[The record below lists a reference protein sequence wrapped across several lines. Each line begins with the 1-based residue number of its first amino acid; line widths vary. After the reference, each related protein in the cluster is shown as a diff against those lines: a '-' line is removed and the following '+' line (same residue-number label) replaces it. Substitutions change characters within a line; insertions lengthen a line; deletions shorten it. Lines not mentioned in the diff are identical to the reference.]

1 MNVLFTCGGTAG
13 HVNPAVA
20 LARIF
25 QEKNPGCKVLF
36 VGADGSMENKLVP
49 KEGYQI
55 RSVTITNFHRSMLP
69 ADILHNVGTLLNMQ
83 RSKKQ
88 ARAILEE
95 YGVGG
100 WAGFS
105 GHDPNVLDGS
115 SFRLEA
121 VLADGTRIEAHGE
134 NKFPPNYRDVMSALD
149 DLTAAA
155 QKNALQ
161 QYTP

>member
-1 MNVLFTCGGTAG
+1 MRTFSLVLLGLAVGTALLSRR
-13 HVNPAVA
+13 PAPTPPEPAASAPA
-20 LARIF
+20 LAELETLEFWERGSYIQPISRTCLTRTPEGTRVELELYHEEVY
-25 QEKNPGCKVLF
+25 QE
-36 VGADGSMENKLVP
+36 
-49 KEGYQI
+49 
-55 RSVTITNFHRSMLP
+55 
-69 ADILHNVGTLLNMQ
+69 
-83 RSKKQ
+83 Q

-105 GHDPNVLDGS
+105 GHAPNVLDGK

-121 VLADGTRIEAHGE
+121 TLTDGTRIEAHGE
-134 NKFPPNYRDVMSALD
+134 NRFPPNYRDVMSALD
-149 DLTAAA
+149 ALTAAA

>member
-1 MNVLFTCGGTAG
+1 MRTFSLVLLG
-13 HVNPAVA
+13 
-20 LARIF
+20 LA
-25 QEKNPGCKVLF
+25 
-36 VGADGSMENKLVP
+36 VGAALLSRSPSRPAPTPPEPAASAPTLADLETLEFWEQGSYIQPISRTCLTRTP
-49 KEGYQI
+49 EGTRVELELYHEEVYQE
-55 RSVTITNFHRSMLP
+55 
-69 ADILHNVGTLLNMQ
+69 A
-83 RSKKQ
+83 K
-88 ARAILEE
+88 AILEE

-105 GHDPNVLDGS
+105 GHDPSVLDGS